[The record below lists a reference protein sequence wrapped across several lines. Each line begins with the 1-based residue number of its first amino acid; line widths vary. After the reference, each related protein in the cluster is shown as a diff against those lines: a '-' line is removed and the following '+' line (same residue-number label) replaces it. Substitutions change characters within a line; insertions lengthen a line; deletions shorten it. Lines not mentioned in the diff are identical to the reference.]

1 MDEPSWLEK
10 TRGYIDLGMFDE
22 AWNAIEALPANQSGS
37 PEAQEMRIIIMLDRK
52 EYDDALALSEV
63 LCDLHPE
70 NHAGFIQGAYCLHAM
85 GRTQDA
91 IDHLQTGPETL
102 REEQCYFYNIACYEL
117 ALGRDE
123 AALTWLNQSIALDS
137 RNRARALKDSD
148 LERLHE
154 DVRRKKK

>member
-10 TRGYIDLGMFDE
+10 ARGYIDLGMFDE
-22 AWNAIEALPANQSGS
+22 AWRAIESLPANQSGS
-37 PEAQEMRIIIMLDRK
+37 PDAQEMRIIIMLDRK

-63 LCDLHPE
+63 LCDIHPE

-91 IDHLQTGPETL
+91 IDHLQTGPDSL

-117 ALGRDE
+117 ALGRDQ
-123 AALTWLNQSIALDS
+123 AALTWLNQAIDLDPK
-137 RNRARALKDSD
+137 NRARALRDAD
-148 LERLHE
+148 LERLHDE
-154 DVRRKKK
+154 IERKKK

>member
-22 AWNAIEALPANQSGS
+22 AWKAIEALPAELSGS

-52 EYDDALALSEV
+52 EYDDGLALSEV
-63 LCDLHPE
+63 LCDIYPE

-85 GRTQDA
+85 GRTQEA

-102 REEQCYFYNIACYEL
+102 RDEQCYFYNIACYEL
-117 ALGRDE
+117 ALGRTE
-123 AALTWLNQSIALDS
+123 AALTWLNQSIGLDP
-137 RNRARALKDSD
+137 RNRTRALKDPD
-148 LERLHE
+148 LEPLHDE
-154 DVRRKKK
+154 VRRKGK